1 MLRTNTAT
9 PVSASALTRRSFLA
23 LTLVATASPARSRG
37 RPKVV
42 LDRLDFPSDVA
53 AAGYYKKHLRRVLAR
68 EVRRVEWGAGRE
80 NTIQYRFAIA
90 KLDISIA
97 DGIMKVSC
105 TAMGRLP
112 GGRKAKS
119 HLSFGGDPRKKTQ
132 VVSRVLE
139 IVARGVVT
147 RLAELER
154 VRRGDL
160 EKSRVRAPRSTP
172 D

>member
-1 MLRTNTAT
+1 
-9 PVSASALTRRSFLA
+9 
-23 LTLVATASPARSRG
+23 
-37 RPKVV
+37 
-42 LDRLDFPSDVA
+42 LDRLDFPDDVA
-53 AAGYYKKHLRRVLAR
+53 AARYYKKHLRRVLAR

-80 NTIQYRFAIA
+80 NTIEYRFAIA
-90 KLDISIA
+90 TLDISFA
-97 DGIMKVSC
+97 EEVMKVSC
-105 TAMGRLP
+105 TAVGRLP
-112 GGRKAKS
+112 GGRTAKS
-119 HLSFGGDPRKKTQ
+119 QLSFGGDPRKKTQ

-160 EKSRVRAPRSTP
+160 EKSRVRSPRNAV